1 MSRLLLDGWHVVLG
15 IETHA
20 QIKSRQKLFSSAST
34 SLLSHGSNTN
44 FNAFDAAFPG
54 TLPRINPKCVLLAL
68 RASLALNCH
77 VQQRSTFDR
86 KHYFYSDLPVG
97 YQITQHYSPI
107 ALDGYLVLPS
117 TGKQVRIKQV
127 QMEQDTA
134 KSIFESRERT
144 SYIDLNRSG
153 SGLLEI
159 VTEPD
164 LESPD
169 EAAEYVRTLQ
179 ATLRA
184 VGASDGNMETGSLRC
199 DVNVSIHRPGEPF
212 GTRCE
217 IKNLNSVRYIVA
229 AINHEIERQKAL
241 LVTSQPVAQETRGFD
256 HHRWETF
263 KLRSKE
269 DAPDYR
275 YMPDPNLGVLAIN
288 PAEIMHVQRTLPL
301 LPEASRTRLIEKYE
315 PQGVTRDDID
325 VLIGLDAQSDNGAL
339 PEITATAYF
348 EKVVDNGRRDP
359 KTVINWILNSLL
371 GHLASQEKTFSSN
384 HLSVNQLGEMIDMVA
399 SKELTG
405 PSAKLVLRHILSN
418 PPSSA
423 SLRQLAVDM
432 NLVSM
437 TKSSSQTGIEPDL
450 SEICRRVID
459 AMPSEVAAL
468 QAGHRNVVNKLV
480 GGVMKETR
488 GRADAN
494 TTRSTIL
501 SLLK

>member
-1 MSRLLLDGWHVVLG
+1 
-15 IETHA
+15 
-20 QIKSRQKLFSSAST
+20 
-34 SLLSHGSNTN
+34 
-44 FNAFDAAFPG
+44 
-54 TLPRINPKCVLLAL
+54 
-68 RASLALNCH
+68 
-77 VQQRSTFDR
+77 
-86 KHYFYSDLPVG
+86 
-97 YQITQHYSPI
+97 
-107 ALDGYLVLPS
+107 
-117 TGKQVRIKQV
+117 
-127 QMEQDTA
+127 MEQDTA
-134 KSIFESRERT
+134 KSIFESREQT

-217 IKNLNSVRYIVA
+217 IKNLNSVRYMVA

-275 YMPDPNLGVLAIN
+275 YMPDPNLGVLDID
-288 PAEIMHVQRTLPL
+288 PAEILHVQQTLPL
-301 LPEASRTRLIEKYE
+301 LPEAFRAGLIEKYE
-315 PQGVTRDDID
+315 PQGVTQDDID
-325 VLIGLDAQSDNGAL
+325 VLIGLDASRTIPFDGEEEIRLDDEVL

-371 GHLASQEKTFSSN
+371 GHLASQEKTFASN
-384 HLSVNQLGEMIDMVA
+384 HLSVHQLGGMIDMVA

-423 SLRQLAVDM
+423 SVRQLAVDM
-432 NLVSM
+432 NLISM
-437 TKSSSQTGIEPDL
+437 TASSSRTGIEPDL
-450 SEICRRVID
+450 SEICRRVIK

-501 SLLK
+501 SLLNL